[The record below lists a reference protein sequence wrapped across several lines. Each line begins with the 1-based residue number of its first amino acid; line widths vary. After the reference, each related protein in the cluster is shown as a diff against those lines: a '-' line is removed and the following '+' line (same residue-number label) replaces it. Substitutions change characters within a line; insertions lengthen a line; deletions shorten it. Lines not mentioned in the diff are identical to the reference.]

1 MSKVFRIT
9 PKRARRVNGQVITPE
24 MVITVTTRQH
34 CLNPFY
40 NGAVEVREKYLHEYN
55 VDIKKACLSVGDFT
69 YEALD

>member
-24 MVITVTTRQH
+24 MVIIVTTRQH

-40 NGAVEVREKYLHEYN
+40 NGAVEVREQYMRMFN
-55 VDIKKACLSVGDFT
+55 FDCKKAGMSVNDFT